1 MPGARREPVMH
12 YTPARAERIAA
23 MTSIERATAMAFT
36 IERLAMDQNKPGR
49 VWQWAWAAKALPD

>member
-1 MPGARREPVMH
+1 MH